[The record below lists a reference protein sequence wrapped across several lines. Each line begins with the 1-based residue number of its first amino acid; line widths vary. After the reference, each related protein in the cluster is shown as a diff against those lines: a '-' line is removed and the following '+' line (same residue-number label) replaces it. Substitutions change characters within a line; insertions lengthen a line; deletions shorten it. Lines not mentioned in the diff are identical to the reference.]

1 MAPRNSQAGGA
12 AMVETMEQ
20 EEAAIAAGLGLAI
33 EHRPVEALIPYARNA
48 RTHSDDQ
55 VALIAGSIREFGFN
69 NPVLVDGT
77 NGVIAGHGRL
87 MAARKL
93 GLSDV
98 PVIELGHLSEA
109 QKRAYVLA
117 DNKLAERAGW
127 DQDLLRLEAGELE
140 ALGVDLGLLG
150 FDAADMDA
158 LLRDDQPDPREEET
172 PEPPD
177 NPVSR
182 TGDLWLLGPHRLLCG
197 DATDPDA
204 VARLLGGVRPHL
216 LASDPPYGVSYDPA
230 WRNETGGAKTKRTGK
245 VRNDDRADWREAWA
259 LFPGEVAYVWHGA
272 LHAGTVAESLA
283 ACGFEIRAQIIWAKE
298 RLVMSRGHYH
308 WQHEPCWYAVR
319 GKGHWSGGRKQTT
332 LWSIPNRDQD
342 AATIHGTQKPV
353 ECMRRPIL
361 NNSSRGQA
369 VYEPFSG
376 SGTTLIAAET
386 TGRACLAMELDP
398 AYVDVAVRRWE
409 AFTGKA
415 AELEGGGTFA
425 EVAEARA

>member
-1 MAPRNSQAGGA
+1 MPEPAARTRVGQPAPR
-12 AMVETMEQ
+12 
-20 EEAAIAAGLGLAI
+20 LAI
-33 EHRPVEALIPYARNA
+33 EHRPVDALIPYARNA
-48 RTHSDDQ
+48 RTHSEEQ

-69 NPVLVDGT
+69 NPILVDGA

-87 MAARKL
+87 LAARKL
-93 GLSDV
+93 GLAEA
-98 PVIELGHLSEA
+98 PVIELAHLGEA

-127 DQDLLRLEAGELE
+127 DPEMLRLEAGELE
-140 ALGVDLGLLG
+140 ALGVDLALIG
-150 FDAADMDA
+150 FEAAEMDA

-172 PEPPD
+172 PAPPAD
-177 NPVSR
+177 PVSR
-182 TGDLWLLGPHRLLCG
+182 PGDLWVMGPHRLLCG
-197 DATDPDA
+197 DATDPEA
-204 VARLLGGVRPHL
+204 VSRLLGDVRPHL
-216 LASDPPYGVSYDPA
+216 MATDPPYGVSYDPA
-230 WRNETGGAKTKRTGK
+230 WRNATGGAKTRRIGK
-245 VRNDDRADWREAWA
+245 VLNDDRADWREAWA

-272 LHAGTVAESLA
+272 LHAGAVAESLA
-283 ACGFEIRAQIIWAKE
+283 ATGFEIRSQVIWAKE

-332 LWSIPNRDQD
+332 LWRIASRDQD
-342 AATIHGTQKPV
+342 TETIHGTQKPV
-353 ECMRRPIL
+353 ECMRRPLL

-409 AFTGKA
+409 AFAGNVAT
-415 AELEGGGTFA
+415 LEGGGTFA
-425 EVAEARA
+425 EVAAARAKEAAA